1 MRFLLDSVILSD
13 HFNGI
18 RPATEFVADHAAEL
32 ALSVITRAEVLTGF
46 DKEAET
52 LALGLLDGFVTLP
65 LTRDIADL
73 SARLHRARRWKL
85 PDALQA
91 AMALHHGLVLV
102 TRNTR
107 DFPEG
112 GSGEL
117 EVMVPY
123 RI

>member
-1 MRFLLDSVILSD
+1 MRFLLDSVILID

-46 DKEAET
+46 DEEAET

-73 SARLHRARRWKL
+73 SARLRRARRWKL

-112 GSGEL
+112 SSGEL